1 MPLEVMHDDFEK
13 ETFVI
18 LTRHFNYSN
27 NILCFAKPTVQ
38 MANMAAFN
46 QILQYNCASRKG
58 KMFFSTF
65 FALNWQDGVS
75 NFLITLSPF
84 PLMMFGSLPDKLQF
98 CFSLLAK

>member
-58 KMFFSTF
+58 KMFFSAFVCTQLAGWSVEF
-65 FALNWQDGVS
+65 FHHFIPL
-75 NFLITLSPF
+75 PF
-84 PLMMFGSLPDKLQF
+84 DDVW
-98 CFSLLAK
+98 LAS